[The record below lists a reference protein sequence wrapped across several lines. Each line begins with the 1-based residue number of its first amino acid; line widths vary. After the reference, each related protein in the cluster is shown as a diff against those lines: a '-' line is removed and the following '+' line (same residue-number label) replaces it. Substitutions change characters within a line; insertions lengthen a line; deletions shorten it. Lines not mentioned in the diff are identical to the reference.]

1 MKFIDVQEFISWV
14 QVQKRFSKKVSLDK
28 MKYYCNLF
36 NNPQDKFK
44 SIHVTGTNGKGSTV
58 AMLKNIL
65 IKKGLHI
72 ATYTSPY
79 ITCFNERITYDNQY
93 ISDDELL
100 KYANLILSKYR
111 QIEKDGYEL
120 PTFFEF
126 ITLVAFLYFSNLD
139 DLDLA
144 IVEVGMGGRLDA
156 TNVITPLLSIIT
168 NVAFDHMQVLG
179 NTLEEILGEKLG
191 IVKEKI
197 PFICGID
204 TTDLQNICLD
214 VAKHKDTIVIFPAF
228 DKVKVQKVAIDYS
241 LFSYENF
248 KDIRLNLAGFH
259 QIHNA
264 LVVIEAF
271 KLLKDILKNYDITLI
286 DDDLYIGLSD
296 VTWVGRL
303 EMISKNPLILL
314 DGGHNIDGVNSIC
327 RFVKSL
333 PYSKKRAIVA
343 ISHDKELTNMIH
355 LIDQTFTEII
365 FVQYTYARS
374 AKASELYQ
382 ISKAKNKKYEESLER
397 AIEEVYQKPVDFTIF
412 FGSLYLVSEIRNL
425 LKRKSDM

>member
-214 VAKHKDTIVIFPAF
+214 VAKHKDAIVIFPAF

-303 EMISKNPLILL
+303 EMISKILIRHEHREGRL
-314 DGGHNIDGVNSIC
+314 
-327 RFVKSL
+327 
-333 PYSKKRAIVA
+333 
-343 ISHDKELTNMIH
+343 
-355 LIDQTFTEII
+355 QT
-365 FVQYTYARS
+365 YYYRS
-374 AKASELYQ
+374 
-382 ISKAKNKKYEESLER
+382 N
-397 AIEEVYQKPVDFTIF
+397 
-412 FGSLYLVSEIRNL
+412 
-425 LKRKSDM
+425 